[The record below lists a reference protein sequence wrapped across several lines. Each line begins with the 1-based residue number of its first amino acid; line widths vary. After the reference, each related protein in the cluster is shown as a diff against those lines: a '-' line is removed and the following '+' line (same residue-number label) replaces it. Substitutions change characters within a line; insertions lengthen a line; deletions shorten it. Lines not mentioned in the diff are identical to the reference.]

1 MKKIYTLLMMAM
13 AAMATSTLTSC
24 DEDVRIASTL
34 EGTWAGTMYVYT
46 SYQGTNY
53 YATSTEITF
62 DIDPFRFTSG
72 SGYWV
77 DYYSGAPWDY
87 VANHIDWRV
96 TNRDIEVYF
105 REDRTTMVICDYRL
119 DNNVFTGY
127 INDNGTDVEFRL
139 HHIDSP
145 NWNRYNRWGYDGW
158 SRQTRGAEADSAT
171 TVMKPVRRIQKVND

>member
-1 MKKIYTLLMMAM
+1 MKKLYTLLLMAII
-13 AAMATSTLTSC
+13 ATTTGTMTSC
-24 DEDVRIASTL
+24 DEDTRIAATL

-46 SYQGTNY
+46 NYHDTRY

-62 DIDPFRFTSG
+62 NIDPFRFTKG

-96 TNRDIEVYF
+96 NNRDIEVYF
-105 REDRTTMVICDYRL
+105 REDKTTMVICDYRL
-119 DNNVFTGY
+119 NDNYFSGY

-139 HHIDSP
+139 RHIDSP
-145 NWNRYNRWGYDGW
+145 NWDRFDRWGYSGWNSYW
-158 SRQTRGAEADSAT
+158 SRETRGNSDSID
-171 TVMKPVRRIQKVND
+171 VEIPVRHVGK